1 MSPEDRGEFPD
12 LHHPP
17 VVADDPKARNPYQQE
32 IVAPRRRPAADPRGV
47 LALLL
52 CLLLVGVLVAVRPD
66 LDEPRTVHRTAVGQW
81 GQTEDFELRVDRV
94 RLTHQLT
101 RDRRSDD
108 GPWQQAKPGEV
119 FVVVEVSKHNRLK
132 SRYGK
137 AIIKLAPEREYE
149 ADTDVAPNG
158 STDPGFVATGAY
170 LFRIAEA
177 DLSSAT
183 LEFSEGAD
191 LFTGPLQ
198 EVIEVD
204 LHLDGGTAI
213 EPSIGVE
220 KGEVK
225 LR

>member
-1 MSPEDRGEFPD
+1 MNPEDRAGGERAPE
-12 LHHPP
+12 PSAAP
-17 VVADDPKARNPYQQE
+17 QNPYQQA
-32 IVAPRRRPAADPRGV
+32 VAAPRRRPRADPRGV

-52 CLLLVGVLVAVRPD
+52 CVLLVAVAVAVRPD
-66 LDEPRTVHRTAVGQW
+66 LAEPRTVHRTAIGQW
-81 GQTEDFELRVDRV
+81 GATEDFELRVARV

-137 AIIKLAPEREYE
+137 ATLKLAPKREYE
-149 ADTDVAPNG
+149 ADTEVAPNG

-177 DLSSAT
+177 DRSSAT
-183 LEFSEGAD
+183 FVFSEGAD

-198 EVIEVD
+198 ESIEVD
-204 LHLDGGTAI
+204 LHLGDITAI
-213 EPSIGVE
+213 EPTIALE
-220 KGEVK
+220 KGEVM

>member
-1 MSPEDRGEFPD
+1 MSRGDRDEPFGQPQPPRGTDRPE
-12 LHHPP
+12 
-17 VVADDPKARNPYQQE
+17 ASNPYQQE

-52 CLLLVGVLVAVRPD
+52 CVLLVGVLVAVRPD
-66 LDEPRTVHRTAVGQW
+66 LDEPRTVHRSTVGQW

-94 RLTHQLT
+94 RLTHRLI
-101 RDRRSDD
+101 RKWRSDD

-132 SRYGK
+132 SRYGD
-137 AIIKLAPEREYE
+137 ATIRLAPEREYE
-149 ADTDVAPNG
+149 ADTAVAPNG

-177 DLSSAT
+177 DRRSAT
-183 LEFSEGAD
+183 LEFGEGQD

-204 LHLDGGTAI
+204 LHLADITTI
-213 EPSIGVE
+213 EPSIDLE
-220 KGEVK
+220 KGEVR